1 MIFKAHGPVAACFRY
16 ILQNHSDLWSTDIF
30 CDYPT
35 PLYMLGVSLLPK
47 YLYFAI
53 VKKKVHGDTLNQ
65 KLPKRGQKET
75 VKKCYPQ
82 LVL

>member
-1 MIFKAHGPVAACFRY
+1 
-16 ILQNHSDLWSTDIF
+16 
-30 CDYPT
+30 
-35 PLYMLGVSLLPK
+35 MLGVSLLPK
-47 YLYFAI
+47 YLYLAI